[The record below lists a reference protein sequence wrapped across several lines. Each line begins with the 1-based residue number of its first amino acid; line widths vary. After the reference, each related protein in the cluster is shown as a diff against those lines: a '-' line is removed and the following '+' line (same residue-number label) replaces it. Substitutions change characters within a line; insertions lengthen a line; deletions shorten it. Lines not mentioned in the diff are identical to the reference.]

1 MQSYFKHI
9 GNQILDNTSTV
20 SESLQIAVAWFT
32 NDNIFNHLLELLK
45 RQIKIELI
53 IVNDSINNRD
63 SGLDFN
69 KFIALGGHFYF
80 ANSSSLMH
88 HKFLIIDKQK
98 VITGSYNWTYNAE
111 YRNSENITISVDN
124 STIENFEKEFEK
136 LKETASRQV
145 DKISLTP
152 KKAIEIDETK
162 FIKSDLVYK
171 SYSQQKSGDI
181 KSSKITLEKAKQIKS
196 DDFVLEQTIS
206 DIEKNNENSKY
217 FYHVEDGQFS
227 FDFNDTKLLG
237 KESEIIKVGKWG
249 NDEMDDEIYILFV
262 EDFYVECIGNIERSF
277 PKTKDEHNET
287 KKAMMKL
294 YADD

>member
-9 GNQILDNTSTV
+9 SKQILDNTSTV

-32 NDNIFNHLLELLK
+32 NDNIFNHLLVLLE

-53 IVNDSINNRD
+53 IVNDTINNRD

-80 ANSSSLMH
+80 ADTSSLMH

-111 YRNSENITISVDN
+111 YRNSENITISSDN
-124 STIENFEKEFEK
+124 STVENFENEFEK
-136 LKETASRQV
+136 LKATSFRQIN
-145 DKISLTP
+145 KLSLTP
-152 KKAIEIDETK
+152 KKSIEIDETK

-171 SYSQQKSGDI
+171 SYSQQKNGNI
-181 KSSKITLEKAKQIKS
+181 KSSKKTLEKAKQINC
-196 DDFVLEQTIS
+196 DDPVLEQTIS
-206 DIEKNNENSKY
+206 DIQKGNENSKY

-227 FDFNDTKLLG
+227 FDFEDTKLLG
-237 KESEIIKVGKWG
+237 KEREVIKADRWDNGE
-249 NDEMDDEIYILFV
+249 NEDEIYILFI
-262 EDFYVECIGNIERSF
+262 DRFYVECIGNIERSF
-277 PKTKDEHNET
+277 PKTTDEHNEM
-287 KKAMMKL
+287 KNAMMEL